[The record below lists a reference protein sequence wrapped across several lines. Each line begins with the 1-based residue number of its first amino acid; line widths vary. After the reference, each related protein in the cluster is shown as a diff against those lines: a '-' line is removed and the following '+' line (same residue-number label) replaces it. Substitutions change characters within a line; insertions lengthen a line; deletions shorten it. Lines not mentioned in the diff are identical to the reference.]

1 VWEVELEGGFLPND
15 STSSRIFG
23 IFDGELN
30 MGRKGVLTEEEG
42 EKGSDASRN
51 FAGLIRFHYYTHR

>member
-1 VWEVELEGGFLPND
+1 
-15 STSSRIFG
+15 
-23 IFDGELN
+23 